1 MEKFTVDQ
9 IKTILKK
16 LIDEENKKKPFSDQK
31 LSEKMNAQGIRIS
44 RRTVAKYREE
54 MGIGDC
60 RERKC
65 I

>member
-9 IKTILKK
+9 IKTILKQ